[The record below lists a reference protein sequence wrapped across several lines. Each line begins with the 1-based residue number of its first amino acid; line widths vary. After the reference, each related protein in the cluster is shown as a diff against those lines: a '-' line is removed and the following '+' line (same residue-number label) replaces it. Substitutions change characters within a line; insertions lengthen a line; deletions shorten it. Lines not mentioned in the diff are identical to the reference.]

1 MAGDTGRRFDVG
13 TFAAAPAGDADARL
27 AIRAIFLRR
36 EARRL
41 RMLETTIQLLA

>member
-13 TFAAAPAGDADARL
+13 TFPTTLTGGAVARF

-41 RMLETTIQLLA
+41 RMLETTA